1 MWKGGDTDAFV
12 VRARRGHPLAM
23 PTTLTDVR
31 DRIRK
36 DLRDTDPAAYRWADA
51 QLDRHI
57 DHALS
62 ELSAAMPQELTA
74 TVATTPGSR
83 DLSLVALTNLVE
95 VEAAEYPTG
104 GFPPAYVGFSTW
116 SGTLV
121 LGLEEAPPG
130 GNAKLFFTAR
140 HTLDGAGTT
149 LTAFQVDI
157 LATGA
162 AGYAALE
169 QSVFASD
176 RLMTGGEDTG
186 ERYAGYGRARLTAFQ
201 QLLFH
206 YGRKNRLRARRAYTP
221 A

>member
-1 MWKGGDTDAFV
+1 
-12 VRARRGHPLAM
+12 M

-36 DLRDTDPAAYRWADA
+36 DLRDTDAAAYRWTDA

-57 DHALS
+57 DHGMS

-74 TVATTPGSR
+74 TPATTAGSR
-83 DLSLVALTNLVE
+83 ELSLVSLVNLVE

-104 GFPPAYVGFSTW
+104 EYPPAYIGFSTW
-116 SGTLV
+116 TTTLT
-121 LGLEEAPPG
+121 LHTETAPTG
-130 GNAKLFFTAR
+130 GNAKLYYTAR

-149 LTAFQVDI
+149 LTTFQVDI
-157 LATGA
+157 LVTGA
-162 AGYAALE
+162 AAYAALE
-169 QSVFASD
+169 QSAFATD
-176 RLMTGGEDTG
+176 RLMTGGEGTA
-186 ERYAGYGRARLTAFQ
+186 ERLASYGRARLTAFQ
-201 QLLFH
+201 QLLFQ